1 LNINKILTLMVSL
14 TLFLVIFSTVLNLV
28 PWYRQKE
35 PMQVIP
41 NGHSHKPFQPG
52 EPMAIKI
59 ERVALIGF
67 EGRVTRELV
76 KVHPD
81 GAEEEV
87 YKIDNLISI
96 DKGEKSVVVY
106 YRIPTIK
113 ECPQVSGNTYM
124 WRGAMVYR
132 PLGFLEKTYFF
143 RTEEFQLKVPNHPAQ
158 HTHDI
163 K

>member
-1 LNINKILTLMVSL
+1 MNINKLLTILVSL
-14 TLFLVIFSTVLNLV
+14 TLILVLLNTIGHLI

-35 PMQVIP
+35 PMKVIQ
-41 NGHSHKPFQPG
+41 NGHSREPFKPGAPI
-52 EPMAIKI
+52 AIKV

-87 YKIDNLISI
+87 YKIDKLISI
-96 DKGEKSVVVY
+96 DRGEKSIVVY

-113 ECPQVSGNTYM
+113 ECPQVSGNTYL
-124 WRGAMVYR
+124 WRGSMVYK

-143 RTEEFQLKVPNHPAQ
+143 RTEEFQLEVPK
-158 HTHDI
+158 HTR
-163 K
+163 